1 MHSVTKDLKTAQTML
16 RHSKPEMTAGTY
28 IQGVPEENLK
38 AWENSVF
45 ALVQE
50 ESSRQQKRNSLM
62 PVSDLF
68 QLPHWAGI
76 EAKGEKGLL
85 TFRKEMVGPN
95 GLEPLTS
102 TVSILRL
109 LNS

>member
-50 ESSRQQKRNSLM
+50 ESSRLRKRNSLM
-62 PVSDLF
+62 TLVPVSDLF
-68 QLPHWAGI
+68 QQPHWAGI

-85 TFRKEMVGPN
+85 TLRKEVVGPN

-102 TVSILRL
+102 TVSR
-109 LNS
+109 